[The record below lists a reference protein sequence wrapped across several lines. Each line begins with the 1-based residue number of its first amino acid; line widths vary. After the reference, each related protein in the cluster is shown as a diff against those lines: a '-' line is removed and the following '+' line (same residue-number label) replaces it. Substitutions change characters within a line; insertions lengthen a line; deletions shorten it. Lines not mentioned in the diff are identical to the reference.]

1 MKHLKIFEEFK
12 VGTLYTAKDEDS
24 NTTQIEIDG
33 YPVKIIN
40 REDIPGCKSVYVPI
54 LVLKKGITGLEDL
67 CFSELDEVKNHISS
81 MIKGYERLN
90 IDIDSFIVKK
100 MILDLIA
107 PNNKKTVSEDGE
119 QINPTKIYDHIEK
132 YINVLADAYV
142 AITPQR
148 YKATFTK
155 DVIRKG
161 LVRLQQECKFNDLKR
176 TEAAIK
182 VFGDLMAPMMLD
194 VSKTKNIET
203 WKLGSNGKKYGDVF
217 QDFFTMTRLGGISSA
232 G

>member
-119 QINPTKIYDHIEK
+119 QINSTKIYDHIEK
-132 YINVLADAYV
+132 NINVLVDAYV

-148 YKATFTK
+148 YRETFTK
-155 DVIRKG
+155 DVIRRG

-176 TEAAIK
+176 TKEAIG
-182 VFGDLMAPMMLD
+182 VFNDSMKPMMDD
-194 VSKTKNIET
+194 VLKSKNIET
-203 WKLGSNGKKYGDVF
+203 WKLGSNGKKYYNVF
-217 QDFFTMTRLGGISSA
+217 NDFRNMVNLV
-232 G
+232 